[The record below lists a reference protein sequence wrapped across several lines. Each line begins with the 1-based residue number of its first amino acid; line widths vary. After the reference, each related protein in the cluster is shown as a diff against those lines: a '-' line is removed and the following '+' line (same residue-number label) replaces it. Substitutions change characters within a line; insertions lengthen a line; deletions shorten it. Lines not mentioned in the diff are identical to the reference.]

1 MSDYSSFLSEYKHK
15 VENAPKRNN
24 ASFLKPMNFV
34 GISAKSPKMYI
45 QLLQDQLNPVPFH
58 DYHETKDPNVHRSFI
73 CKNFIKKHCPICA
86 MDKDNTV
93 GTKYVAKVIT
103 LQKQDVGNNKKKLV
117 PEIID
122 ITTTEEK
129 AKEIAKKYSKLN
141 LAQAPSDDGENV
153 VISGLYRIGYI
164 KVTKTVNNA
173 IADIAEE
180 LDGIEGQ
187 SLVVSRKGEKKET
200 RYAAQALPSNVKID
214 EDILAISEELSS
226 TIDDYI
232 NMFIS
237 DSYYK
242 KNFDIDDDELD
253 TETSSSKEDESKSEK
268 TDDSY
273 DSDDGTFVDDDD
285 DDSDLDTEDAHEKET
300 ASNESE
306 KQSVQEKLN
315 SLWED

>member
-1 MSDYSSFLSEYKHK
+1 
-15 VENAPKRNN
+15 
-24 ASFLKPMNFV
+24 
-34 GISAKSPKMYI
+34 
-45 QLLQDQLNPVPFH
+45 
-58 DYHETKDPNVHRSFI
+58 
-73 CKNFIKKHCPICA
+73 
-86 MDKDNTV
+86 
-93 GTKYVAKVIT
+93 
-103 LQKQDVGNNKKKLV
+103 
-117 PEIID
+117 
-122 ITTTEEK
+122 
-129 AKEIAKKYSKLN
+129 
-141 LAQAPSDDGENV
+141 
-153 VISGLYRIGYI
+153 
-164 KVTKTVNNA
+164 VTKTVNNA

-268 TDDSY
+268 TDDSD

-285 DDSDLDTEDAHEKET
+285 DDSDLDTEHEKET